1 MNNMIKKNWD
11 AVGVFFLMSFIFG
24 VIMFYVKWA
33 TDLPAHALAASD
45 MLKEGRLFANNFLMY
60 FCANLL
66 SFFTGKKYVV
76 RAGLTFLIV
85 CAEVAKYV
93 LVREMG
99 REFLSERWARVF
111 SLTLLFIGI
120 LPFPYLLHTPMF
132 GLPADEMYYGY
143 LVPNVWHN
151 STIICSMPF
160 AIGMYWLSVKN
171 FETFDERRN
180 MYISVLTALCV
191 LTKPSFFFIFA
202 IAYPL
207 ILVYTYGM
215 SKVFWRG
222 MIPVAI
228 GLLCVGY
235 EFISIYGNPSDGS
248 FVYIDIQSIF
258 HFDFWKKQLP
268 YLFFSLLFPLL
279 YAIMSVRH
287 IYKDKEFWFNVLMF
301 VAAVGVFYI
310 CKEGGP
316 RATHGNFYWQIVPAM
331 WLLYYYTIKQIILMI
346 SYKRFNINKISRMGG
361 GIWIVL
367 ISMHFLS
374 GVWFVIRLMV
384 LKTYA

>member
-171 FETFDERRN
+171 FEAFDERRI

-202 IAYPL
+202 IYYHK
-207 ILVYTYGM
+207 IT
-215 SKVFWRG
+215 
-222 MIPVAI
+222 
-228 GLLCVGY
+228 
-235 EFISIYGNPSDGS
+235 
-248 FVYIDIQSIF
+248 
-258 HFDFWKKQLP
+258 
-268 YLFFSLLFPLL
+268 FFSRL
-279 YAIMSVRH
+279 V
-287 IYKDKEFWFNVLMF
+287 IYTK
-301 VAAVGVFYI
+301 
-310 CKEGGP
+310 
-316 RATHGNFYWQIVPAM
+316 
-331 WLLYYYTIKQIILMI
+331 
-346 SYKRFNINKISRMGG
+346 
-361 GIWIVL
+361 
-367 ISMHFLS
+367 
-374 GVWFVIRLMV
+374 
-384 LKTYA
+384 